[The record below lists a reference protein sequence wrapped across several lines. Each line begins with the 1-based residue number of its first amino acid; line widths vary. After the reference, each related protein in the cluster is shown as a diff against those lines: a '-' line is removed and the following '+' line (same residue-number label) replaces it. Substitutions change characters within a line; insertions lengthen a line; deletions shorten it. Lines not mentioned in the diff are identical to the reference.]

1 MDIALLSRLDM
12 NTLRAICKENM
23 PSWISFPEYERV
35 GQLEWGNN
43 VQNGTC
49 HLLQFLDPS
58 SDSVMSD
65 DRPDAPFRFGG

>member
-35 GQLEWGNN
+35 GQLEGGDN
-43 VQNGTC
+43 VQSGTY
-49 HLLQFLDPS
+49 HLLSFLDPS
-58 SDSVMSD
+58 SDSAMSD
-65 DRPDAPFRFGG
+65 DRFDTPFRFGG